1 MRWLVHCPE
10 TTGLMPTGDAAFGRA
25 PIQFTKLMQ
34 STTQPNNTAA
44 LRTVKI
50 IHTVI
55 WAWFAGCV
63 IAIPIVAALGYPR
76 VAAILVAV
84 VFIEVLILMVNRM
97 SCPLTAVAAR
107 YTSDREPN
115 FDIYLPRWLAK
126 HNKTIFGALYAAGIA
141 YTAYQWLKT

>member
-1 MRWLVHCPE
+1 MTEATNP
-10 TTGLMPTGDAAFGRA
+10 
-25 PIQFTKLMQ
+25 
-34 STTQPNNTAA
+34 AA
-44 LRTVKI
+44 LRRVKLL
-50 IHTVI
+50 HTII

-63 IAIPIVAALGYPR
+63 VAIPIVAGLGYPR
-76 VAAILVAV
+76 AAAILVAV
-84 VFIEVLILMVNRM
+84 VFIEVVILMLNRL

-141 YTAYQWLKT
+141 YTLYQWLKT